1 MADPFVGEIR
11 MGAWT
16 FAPTGWAFCDGQLM
30 PIAQNTAL
38 FSLLGTYYGGD
49 GKTTFAL
56 PDLRGASPV
65 HAGQGPGL
73 SLYDLGERGGV
84 EEVTLLQAQIPAH
97 AHGVRAVPA
106 GTRGTTG
113 NPSAA
118 VWAQAQQG
126 RSREQLY
133 STGPVSG
140 AMAPGAIAPAGGS
153 ASHNNW
159 PPSLSLTFVIALVGV
174 FPARP

>member
-30 PIAQNTAL
+30 PISQNTAL
-38 FSLLGTYYGGD
+38 FVLLGTSYGGD
-49 GKTTFAL
+49 GITTFAL

-73 SLYDLGERGGV
+73 SPYGLGERGGV
-84 EEVTLLQAQIPAH
+84 EEVTLLESQIPAH
-97 AHGVRAVPA
+97 DHGVRA

-153 ASHNNW
+153 VPHNNR

-174 FPARP
+174 FPPRP